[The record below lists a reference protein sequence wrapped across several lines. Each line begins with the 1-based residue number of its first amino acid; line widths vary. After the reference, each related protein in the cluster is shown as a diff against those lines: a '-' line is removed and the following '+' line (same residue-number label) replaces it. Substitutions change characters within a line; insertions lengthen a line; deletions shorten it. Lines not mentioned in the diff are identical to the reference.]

1 MTSLAVDKIK
11 TRVSL
16 SLADR
21 SQVTG
26 YMFLSPYS
34 ELGVGQQTVL
44 EALTGQDR
52 FIPFE
57 TTEGEFSFIN
67 QSQVVWLS
75 RHWEE
80 SESRDE
86 DEPEVERRNV
96 TVMLRDGKMLRG
108 EVVIIMPEGQ
118 ARLSDWLNRVGRF
131 FSLKDKDR
139 EVMINTDFV
148 VRIS

>member
-1 MTSLAVDKIK
+1 
-11 TRVSL
+11 
-16 SLADR
+16 
-21 SQVTG
+21 
-26 YMFLSPYS
+26 
-34 ELGVGQQTVL
+34 
-44 EALTGQDR
+44 
-52 FIPFE
+52 
-57 TTEGEFSFIN
+57 
-67 QSQVVWLS
+67 VVWLS